1 MPALRLRAELNRI
14 RVLLLTN
21 RDSDNVGDQI
31 IEASVISLLKTV
43 AANLDLDEDSFEIS
57 SRAAGIISK
66 KYMKTG
72 DESLLK
78 SARKAISKA
87 DILVFGGAPLFNYR
101 YQTFYRRTIR
111 TVELAQEYGVPTLF
125 SSIGVEPYSDDDHR
139 SQALKQALNLPVV
152 KQITGSS

>member
-87 DILVFGGAPLFNYR
+87 DILEPLSSI
-101 YQTFYRRTIR
+101 TGIR
-111 TVELAQEYGVPTLF
+111 PSIVELFERWSWHKNMGFRLYFRASASNLIPTTTIVLRPL
-125 SSIGVEPYSDDDHR
+125 SR
-139 SQALKQALNLPVV
+139 L
-152 KQITGSS
+152 